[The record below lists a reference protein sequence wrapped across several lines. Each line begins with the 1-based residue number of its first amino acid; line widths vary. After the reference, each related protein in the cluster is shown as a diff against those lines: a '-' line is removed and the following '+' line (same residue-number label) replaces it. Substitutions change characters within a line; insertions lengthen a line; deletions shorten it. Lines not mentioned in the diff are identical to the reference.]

1 MYPAD
6 LQEFGYIV
14 DDSNVTAQWLT
25 QYWANVWTYSS
36 SAAVSGPEA
45 KSCAL

>member
-14 DDSNVTAQWLT
+14 DDSRVTADWLA
-25 QYWANVWTYSS
+25 QYWAKVWQYSS
-36 SAAVSGPEA
+36 TAAVSGPEA
-45 KSCAL
+45 ATCAL